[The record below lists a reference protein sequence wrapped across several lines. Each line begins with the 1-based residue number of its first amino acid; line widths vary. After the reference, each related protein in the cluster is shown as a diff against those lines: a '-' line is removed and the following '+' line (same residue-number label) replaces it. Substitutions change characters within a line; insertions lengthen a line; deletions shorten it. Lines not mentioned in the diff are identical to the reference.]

1 MAAYDFLLT
10 NTGASSLA
18 TNGTATFLFP
28 SGRQVGDF
36 VRGTETLSVPGRQTT
51 YAASGN
57 FSLRYTAT
65 SVILTWTN
73 ALTLPPYTLLR
84 LGIQTYDTANPTSP
98 YLGTLVTPVVGPPG
112 GAYLTGKNYTMIA
125 GGSLASTA
133 VTAVDIIYF
142 YPFPV
147 FAPITFTGAAI
158 RSSVGGVGSSVKS
171 GIWLNSAISHRP
183 VGLPL
188 YSDNSGPA
196 TTGTG
201 QIAIPMT
208 GVLDPGWY
216 WFGSKFTGTLPSIQ
230 STNFPMGAFI
240 PNSNLVS
247 ALGLSLPDAY
257 ANDIAAFT
265 IAEGS
270 GSFSGLGTA
279 LPALQLNT

>member
-1 MAAYDFLLT
+1 MAAYDFLLS

-36 VRGTETLSVPGRQTT
+36 VRGTETLSIPGRQAT

-84 LGIQTYDTANPTSP
+84 LGIQTYDTANPVSP
-98 YLGTLVTPVVGPPG
+98 YLGTLATPVDLPG
-112 GAYLTGKNYTMIA
+112 GAYLTGKSYTMIE
-125 GGSLASTA
+125 GGSLTSTA
-133 VTAVDIIYF
+133 VAAVDTIYF
-142 YPFPV
+142 YPFRVRAPLV
-147 FAPITFTGAAI
+147 FTSAAI
-158 RSSVGGVGSSVKS
+158 RSSAGGAGSSVKS
-171 GIWLNSAISHRP
+171 GIWLNSAVSARP

-201 QIAIPMT
+201 QIAIPMA
-208 GVLDPGWY
+208 GSLDPGWY

-247 ALGLSLPDAY
+247 AIGLSLPDSY

-270 GSFSGLGTA
+270 GSVAGPGTA